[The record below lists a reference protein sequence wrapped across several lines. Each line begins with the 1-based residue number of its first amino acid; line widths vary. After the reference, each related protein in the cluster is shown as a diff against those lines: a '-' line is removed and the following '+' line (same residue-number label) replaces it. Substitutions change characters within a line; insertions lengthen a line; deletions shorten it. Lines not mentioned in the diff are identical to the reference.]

1 MRIVKDTNIIIRILI
16 NPDGFVASLFYPVKN
31 KYDFFVSYSTF
42 EEINK
47 HKPRLLKIS
56 KLTQYEF
63 DSLLAKV
70 VDGVSLISMQIIPT
84 SIFLRALKYTTS
96 VDLDDLPFVASALFI
111 KGHLW
116 TSDKVLFNGL
126 KRNGFQKV
134 INNADISG
142 LINPS
147 KIAG

>member
-1 MRIVKDTNIIIRILI
+1 MRIVVDTIIIIRILI
-16 NPDGFVASLFYPVKN
+16 NPDGFVANLFYPLKS
-31 KYDFFVSYSTF
+31 KYDLFVSYSTF
-42 EEINK
+42 EEINR
-47 HKPRLLKIS
+47 HKTRLLRTS

-84 SIFLRALKYTTS
+84 SVILRAIKFTTS

-111 KGHLW
+111 KGYLW

-126 KRNGFQKV
+126 KKNGFQKV
-134 INNADISG
+134 INNADIPNLLS
-142 LINPS
+142 P
-147 KIAG
+147 KKR